1 MNLLKLIFLM
11 LAFTCDIDWAP
22 DEVIADTLN
31 LFELFGVKCT
41 FFSTHHSFELAKS
54 DTKLFEI
61 GIHPDF
67 HPLLRGSYSKSY
79 DDILD
84 EILEIHPQAVGVRT
98 HTMMQSIPILQKFAE
113 KNLVYEA
120 NTFMP
125 YQYGLKAFK
134 LWNNLVRIP
143 FNWEDDVHWAYGYS
157 FEDARIDIHTDDLV
171 IFDFHPV
178 HIYLNTENKYR
189 YNEAKNFLK
198 DPKMLLSYRNNEVPG
213 TRDLLL
219 NLLKICKEKEI
230 ATHKLKD
237 IAYTCLAEGLT

>member
-1 MNLLKLIFLM
+1 M